1 MKLTGDKKYQL
12 LVEISQKIRD
22 TLDLDV
28 INTHIL
34 DTIKTV
40 LDYDAGGIFVLNQDL
55 VHHRRE
61 QPKEVI
67 AGMTQR
73 GFDPQPVEND
83 EMLTKGKGIVGHVI
97 STGTSLIAPDV
108 RLNPYYVP
116 GRRRT
121 RSEITVPILRNNR
134 AIGAL
139 NLESDRLAAFEE
151 SDLEVLQF
159 FADAAAIA
167 LEKAM
172 LHRKILEKELLDKQL
187 QMARDV
193 QSRLFP
199 ESPPRVAGY
208 EIAGI
213 CLPAEEI
220 GGDYYD
226 FIRLP
231 RAGMG
236 VAVADVSGNGIAAA
250 LVMTSFRGLL
260 RTHTRGKL
268 GLAGIARTINRL
280 LPEFTGNSSYITA
293 VYLVLDAEVHEFTY
307 VCSGHPPPLLIHAD
321 GTMQQLEVRG
331 PALGVFR
338 DARYTTETRLLLP
351 GDILALYTDGVV
363 EVANLLGEEFGVER
377 LVNAIDR
384 ARGATSEGIIQAV
397 IAETRK
403 FSGST
408 TYSDDFTLVIVKREA
423 I

>member
-1 MKLTGDKKYQL
+1 MIIYGLMKLTGDKKYQL

-22 TLDLDV
+22 TLDLDE

-34 DTIKTV
+34 NTIKTV

-55 VHHRRE
+55 VHHRHE

-97 STGTSLIAPDV
+97 TTGVSLIAPDV
-108 RLNPYYVP
+108 SLNPYYVP

-208 EIAGI
+208 DIAGI

-250 LVMTSFRGLL
+250 LVMTSFRG
-260 RTHTRGKL
+260 R
-268 GLAGIARTINRL
+268 
-280 LPEFTGNSSYITA
+280 
-293 VYLVLDAEVHEFTY
+293 
-307 VCSGHPPPLLIHAD
+307 
-321 GTMQQLEVRG
+321 
-331 PALGVFR
+331 
-338 DARYTTETRLLLP
+338 
-351 GDILALYTDGVV
+351 
-363 EVANLLGEEFGVER
+363 
-377 LVNAIDR
+377 
-384 ARGATSEGIIQAV
+384 
-397 IAETRK
+397 
-403 FSGST
+403 
-408 TYSDDFTLVIVKREA
+408 
-423 I
+423 